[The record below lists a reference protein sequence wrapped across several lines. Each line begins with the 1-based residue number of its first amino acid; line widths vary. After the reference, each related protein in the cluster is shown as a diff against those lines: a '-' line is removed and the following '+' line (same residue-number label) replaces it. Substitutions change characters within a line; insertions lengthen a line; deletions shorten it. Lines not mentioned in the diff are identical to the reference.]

1 MKSFLGGNNSLEGR
15 FWIFLSF
22 SIWSGRIK
30 RVDSFDY
37 LGFGLV
43 GIQKGKKFLP
53 TFFFFF
59 AFLSCQNG
67 FTNYLDIL
75 IFLFLI
81 SYQEKFQAVKYPSKI
96 STSRNIK
103 LKNCRIQFIG
113 LFGWFFLNFAPKTFC
128 TLKMFLLKGPH
139 NFVLY
144 WIHM

>member
-1 MKSFLGGNNSLEGR
+1 MNFLIVFHMIWKNQESWQLWLPG
-15 FWIFLSF
+15 FWVSRH
-22 SIWSGRIK
+22 SK
-30 RVDSFDY
+30 R
-37 LGFGLV
+37 
-43 GIQKGKKFLP
+43 QKISANV
-53 TFFFFF
+53 FFFFF
-59 AFLSCQNG
+59 AFLGCQYG
-67 FTNYLDIL
+67 FTNYFDIL
-75 IFLFLI
+75 IFFFLI

-139 NFVLY
+139 NFILY